1 MSRAG
6 LTLRSLKNKR
16 YLIKMKNYLLIIAIL
31 TILSSCEWGGAPK
44 TRKAG
49 ISKDTLSYQ
58 EQRYKKYAD
67 DCGSKPDSN
76 CSEINITYPVFKGQP
91 KLNDT
96 VVQKLASMVA
106 IDNKHENTFDALSK
120 DFFQQDKQVKSAGRA
135 HIKLTITGS
144 ATVARQDSGLVAIQ
158 LDGYSFTGGAHGI
171 SPTYFINWDIKTGK
185 NLLLADVLTT
195 GYEQPLNAV
204 AEKIFRKEENL
215 SDTASLSRDYFFKGG
230 KFSLNNNFMITP
242 LGLRFLYNQTEI
254 KPYAAGKTEI
264 IVPYNQIKTLLKPNT
279 IVSQYV
285 K

>member
-1 MSRAG
+1 MSRGG
-6 LTLRSLKNKR
+6 LMLRSPKNKR
-16 YLIKMKNYLLIIAIL
+16 YLIEMKNCLLIIAIL
-31 TILSSCEWGGAPK
+31 SILSSCEWGGAPK
-44 TRKAG
+44 NTKAG

-76 CSEINITYPVFKGQP
+76 CSEINITYPVFKDEP

-96 VVQKLASMVA
+96 VIQKLASMVA
-106 IDNKHENTFDALSK
+106 INKKHESTFDALSK
-120 DFFQQDKQVKSAGRA
+120 DFFQQTKQVKSTGRA
-135 HIKLTITGS
+135 HTKLSITGT

-158 LDGYSFTGGAHGI
+158 LDGYSFAGGAQGL
-171 SPTYFINWDIKTGK
+171 SPTYFINWDVKAGK
-185 NLLLADVLTT
+185 NLLLADILTN
-195 GYEQPLNAV
+195 GYEQQLNAV

-215 SDTASLSRDYFFKGG
+215 SDTASLSRDYFFKDG

-279 IVSQYV
+279 VVSQYV